1 MANSKQTDIIEKNR
15 AVLEATEKIETV
27 MSLEQPLPPDNQ
39 QLNYPEIPP
48 GYSIL
53 WSLVLIT
60 QFLMFCWQK
69 RK

>member
-1 MANSKQTDIIEKNR
+1 TDIIEKNK
-15 AVLEATEKIETV
+15 AILEATEKIETV

-39 QLNYPEIPP
+39 QLNHSGIPPMPP
-48 GYSIL
+48 GYTIL

-69 RK
+69 ENR